1 MRSFYFA
8 LPALLFLLAGENSFA
23 QCGSTD
29 VALNAP
35 VTSPFVFL
43 SSPTNATDGD
53 STTTAWS
60 LLSNGNPYI
69 IVDLG
74 TPQQLC
80 TIRILWSAFTYATNY
95 TIDISNDQSTW
106 TTVKSVTG
114 NSSATNSWV
123 VAGTGRYIRVTLTG
137 SVGGFGFYSMLEL
150 KAFTSPGC
158 SGVNAALNGTA
169 SASGSSPGFPASNA
183 FDGKTAT
190 VWRSPNNGANRN
202 NPQNLRVDLGSVQN
216 LCSVGILFGSSAD
229 IATDYTI
236 DLSTTSATSG
246 YTTVATVNGNS
257 SNLNSV
263 AINGSAR
270 YVRFSGI
277 TSLGTNGYNIA
288 EMTVST
294 PNSTL
299 PVSLVDFTATNSN
312 DQAVQLIWTT
322 ETETNNKVFLVER
335 STDGVTYT
343 TIGQVAGAI
352 NSSTTLHYEWTDES
366 PVKGNNFYRIKQVDL
381 DGNFA
386 YSNINVVSIGG
397 AVSNLSV
404 YPNPVK
410 DVLTIVNPKGVTIR
424 EIAVFNTS
432 GVMLSKL
439 APRTTGSVQ
448 VSASAW
454 AAGIYLVKVTTDQ
467 GSQVIKVMK

>member
-8 LPALLFLLAGENSFA
+8 LPALLLLLAGKSSFA
-23 QCGSTD
+23 QCGSTN
-29 VALNAP
+29 VALHATVSSPNA
-35 VTSPFVFL
+35 FL
-43 SSPTNATDGD
+43 SSPTNITDGD
-53 STTTAWS
+53 STTTAWQ
-60 LLSNGNPYI
+60 LLNGGSPDV

-74 TPQQLC
+74 TPQPLC
-80 TIRILWSAFTYATNY
+80 TIRILWSAFSYATDY

-106 TTVKSVTG
+106 TTVKSVTNN
-114 NSSATNSWV
+114 NSAINSWSI
-123 VAGTGRYIRVTLTG
+123 AGTGRYIRVTLTG
-137 SVGGFGFYSMLEL
+137 SIGGIGFYSMLEL

-158 SGVNAALNGTA
+158 SGVNAALDGTA
-169 SASGSSPGFPASNA
+169 SASNSSPGFPPGNA

-190 VWRSPNNGANRN
+190 VWRSPNNGSNHN

-236 DLSTTSATSG
+236 DLSTTSPTSG
-246 YTTVATVNGNS
+246 YTTVATVHGNS

-263 AINGSAR
+263 AVSGSAR

-294 PNSTL
+294 PNATL
-299 PVSLVDFTATNSN
+299 PISLSNFTATNLN
-312 DQAVQLIWTT
+312 DQAVQLNWTT
-322 ETETNNKVFLVER
+322 ETETNNKVFLIER

-352 NSSTTLHYEWTDES
+352 NSNTTLHYEWTDES
-366 PVKGNNFYRIKQVDL
+366 PVKGNNFYRLKQVDL
-381 DGNFA
+381 DGNSA

-424 EIAVFNTS
+424 EVAVFNTS
-432 GVMLSKL
+432 GVVLSKL
-439 APRTTGSVQ
+439 APSTTGSVQ
-448 VSASAW
+448 VQAGNW
-454 AAGIYLVKVTTDQ
+454 AAGIYLVKVITDQ
-467 GSQVIKVMK
+467 GSQIIKVMK